1 MRFSKEDKI
10 NMYHMYQKG
19 YRYSEIKGYYPIGKR
34 NFYYLVQILNRYG
47 IAWLDRPR
55 HKWTNQEKKEAIDR
69 VLINHESRGNVA
81 LDLGLSSVGMLSNWI
96 RDYRKNG
103 YNVIDKPIGRP
114 REKIITKHNQKKIN
128 IKDKKIKE
136 LEKELL
142 YLRAENAYLKALREL
157 AIKAKVIE
165 QLRCQFPLSAL
176 LKAAKMSRSTF
187 YYQRSHEKDRRNKD
201 VMFQIKKIF
210 NKHHGNYGYRRITC
224 VLRHNGIIINHKKVK
239 RLMKVMGLFGKVI
252 RKRNRYSSY
261 KGTIGK
267 IADNKVKRQF
277 SASQPKTKCYTD
289 VTKFKLNSGE
299 KVYLS
304 PILDGYNE
312 EIITYDVSTSP
323 TLHQTF
329 KMLNQLDRYGSLN
342 GMILHSG
349 QGWQYQHSAYQSFLK
364 GHGIIQSM
372 SRKGNSLDSGMME
385 NFFSVL
391 KREMFYGYEDQYKNT
406 DELIQAIHQY
416 IQYYNN
422 DRIKVKLKGLSP
434 VQYRTQSQIA

>member
-1 MRFSKEDKI
+1 MLFNNETE
-10 NMYHMYQKG
+10 G
-19 YRYSEIKGYYPIGKR
+19 G
-34 NFYYLVQILNRYG
+34 
-47 IAWLDRPR
+47 
-55 HKWTNQEKKEAIDR
+55 
-69 VLINHESRGNVA
+69 VA
-81 LDLGLSSVGMLSNWI
+81 LDLGLSSIGMLTNWI

-103 YNVIDKPIGRP
+103 YNVIDKPKGRP
-114 REKIITKHNQKKIN
+114 RKKTITKRNQKKI
-128 IKDKKIKE
+128 KSEDKKIKE
-136 LEKELL
+136 LEEELL

-157 AIKAKVIE
+157 AINDQKKAKVIE

-187 YYQRSHEKDRRNKD
+187 YYQRSHEKDWQNKD

-239 RLMKVMGLFGKVI
+239 RLMKAMGLFGKVI

-289 VTKFKLNSGE
+289 VTEFKLNSGE

-312 EIITYDVSTSP
+312 EIIAYDVSTSP

-329 KMLNQLDRYGSLN
+329 NMLNKLCRHGSLE
-342 GMILHSG
+342 GMILHSD

-364 GHGIIQSM
+364 DHGIIQSM
-372 SRKGNSLDSGMME
+372 SRKGNSLDNGMME
-385 NFFSVL
+385 NFFSVM
-391 KREMFYGYEDQYKNT
+391 KREMFYGYENLYKSAS
-406 DELIQAIHQY
+406 DLIQTIHQY
-416 IQYYNN
+416 IHYYNN

-434 VQYRTQSQIA
+434 VQYRTQSRVA